1 MRQIPLRNDFWL
13 VAEGRE
19 LPIGRLTRDALV
31 AAGLVYRD
39 DRCARTYHAIGAG
52 LSDCRAAVLQ

>member
-1 MRQIPLRNDFWL
+1 MKNHFTLD
-13 VAEGRE
+13 VEGQAFA
-19 LPIGRLTRDALV
+19 IGRLTRDALV

-39 DRCARTYHAIGAG
+39 DDTRDLYHAIGAS

>member
-1 MRQIPLRNDFWL
+1 MRNNFTLFVDGQEF
-13 VAEGRE
+13 A
-19 LPIGRLTRDALV
+19 IGRLTRDALV

-39 DRCARTYHAIGAG
+39 DMDRNAYHAIGAG